1 MKRVVP
7 AAVPGLVFLSGH
19 WIIHFAEEREH
30 LGVAIGR
37 AFAGGDGRAHIIHPD
52 THVFFL
58 HIIIAGKTHA
68 LEWHVHHFAG
78 DILLEKSASHNPMGF
93 GGSFG
98 FARGAVRA
106 GHPKPCDDIPL
117 AGERFESFVRSARS
131 GGSHPVLH
139 HFVHLGRILG
149 WSGFVLSRG
158 LVGGR
163 GLADI

>member
-1 MKRVVP
+1 MLVGP
-7 AAVPGLVFLSGH
+7 EDAQDTFHGLVILSGH

-98 FARGAVRA
+98 FARGAVRS
-106 GHPKPCDDIPL
+106 GHPKPCDDPNRRR
-117 AGERFESFVRSARS
+117 AVREFCAERREWRQPSSSSSFRPSWA
-131 GGSHPVLH
+131 HPWMERLC
-139 HFVHLGRILG
+139 LEP
-149 WSGFVLSRG
+149 WPC
-158 LVGGR
+158 
-163 GLADI
+163 